1 MKKGLTPKQKR
12 FVDEYLIDLN
22 ATAAAKRAG
31 YSEKS
36 ADKIGPELLGKT
48 SIQEALSKALAKR
61 SERTEITQD
70 WVLSRLQ
77 TVAERCLQAAAV
89 IDKEGNPTGE
99 YKFDSSGANKSLELL
114 GKHLKLFTE
123 KVELTGKDGGPMQIE
138 NLTNEELDAKIA
150 ELTGRLG
157 ITLPGSAG

>member
-1 MKKGLTPKQKR
+1 MKGKPTPKQKR
-12 FVDEYLIDLN
+12 FVEEYLIDLN

-114 GKHLKLFTE
+114 GKHLKLFTDR
-123 KVELTGKDGGPMQIE
+123 VEQSGSLTLNVITGIE
-138 NLTNEELDAKIA
+138 HAPTDD
-150 ELTGRLG
+150 
-157 ITLPGSAG
+157 

>member
-1 MKKGLTPKQKR
+1 MKKSFTDKQKR

-114 GKHLKLFTE
+114 GKHLKLFTDVKE
-123 KVELTGKDGGPMQIE
+123 IKLDVSKLSD
-138 NLTNEELDAKIA
+138 EELISLAIS
-150 ELTGRLG
+150 GG
-157 ITLPGSAG
+157 